1 MEASLTGLSTKER
14 VMTTGLTTAL
24 RESCGYLQDEG
35 WHQTAQ
41 LMTLAAQ
48 EIERLA
54 ARAREL
60 ETRAN
65 LERPRGAAFETSS
78 PDDLLPV
85 DTATSSPTLPAHW
98 VAVAP
103 QESRPITW
111 VRLLEVIRA
120 AWLVAPARTGLT
132 NSH

>member
-1 MEASLTGLSTKER
+1 MEASLTGLNVKES
-14 VMTTGLTTAL
+14 VMTTGLITAL

-41 LMTLAAQ
+41 LMTLAAE

-54 ARAREL
+54 ERAREL

-65 LERPRGAAFETSS
+65 PERSRGAAFETSS

-85 DTATSSPTLPAHW
+85 DITTSSPALPAHW
-98 VAVAP
+98 VAVVP

-111 VRLLEVIRA
+111 IRLLEVIRA
-120 AWLVAPARTGLT
+120 A
-132 NSH
+132 